1 MIQKDFANKVVE
13 IIKDDG
19 SVIGLAVAG
28 SWITDEMD
36 EYSDLDLVLITKE
49 KVAGDKKKMLEYANR
64 FGDLLSAFTGEH
76 IGEPRLLICMYNDPL
91 LHVDIKFLTLPEL
104 KERVENPVVL
114 FERGK
119 KLSGIIDS
127 TKAEWPQPDFQWIED
142 RFWTWVHYTA
152 TKIGRGEYFDV
163 LNALEYIRMN
173 VLSPLLQEK
182 NKKKMRGMRKVETQL
197 NAADLENLKITV
209 AQYNRPSLVKSLDNT
224 VSIYR
229 GLRRKLYTDKI
240 ELRERTE
247 KKSMEY
253 FKKIKERKT

>member
-152 TKIGRGEYFDV
+152 AKIGRGEYFDV
-163 LNALEYIRMN
+163 LNALEYMRMN